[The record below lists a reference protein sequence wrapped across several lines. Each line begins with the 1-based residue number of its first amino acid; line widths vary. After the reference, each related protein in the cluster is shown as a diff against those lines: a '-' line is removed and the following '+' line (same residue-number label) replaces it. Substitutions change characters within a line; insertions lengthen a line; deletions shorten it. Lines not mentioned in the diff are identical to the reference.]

1 MVSYLCSLLDTVDF
15 SLFFARSLI
24 FFVIPLYVEI
34 ILIPSKSEFRRFK

>member
-24 FFVIPLYVEI
+24 FLLPLYVEI